1 MPRTTRIV
9 FIAMLVAFAAPA
21 SAMQLCSHGMVEHG
35 HAAMVTSDSG
45 LTRSDF
51 ELLGTKWEP
60 GANTAATTAGAP
72 SPGGATWSIMGAGFV
87 DVSTF
92 DPGHVGATQAIT
104 SLGVAG
110 FVTAADY
117 ANMINAAMNVW
128 AAASGFTNLGQVAD
142 GGVDAGASE
151 ASGGAL
157 GDIRIAA
164 WEISGA
170 TTLAH
175 AFQPGNESIFGAGGS
190 IAGDLHMDVNRT
202 WVDDAADVSGNGVF
216 DIFTV
221 MLHELGHSLGLGHS
235 DVFGSVMEPIYA
247 GSRRTLHADDLA
259 GIQAIYGAP
268 AREVPEPGFLWLLG
282 MGLLALG
289 WARRRS

>member
-1 MPRTTRIV
+1 MLKTLRIALIV
-9 FIAMLVAFAAPA
+9 TVAAYAVPA
-21 SAMQLCSHGMVEHG
+21 SAMQICSHGMVG
-35 HAAMVTSDSG
+35 HDHQTAMMTHDNG

-51 ELLGTKWEP
+51 SLLGTAWDP
-60 GANTAATTAGAP
+60 GAGTARVQAVPAA
-72 SPGGATWSIMGAGFV
+72 GGATWSIMGAGFV
-87 DVSTF
+87 DVSGF
-92 DPGHVGATQAIT
+92 DPGHAGATQAIT
-104 SLGVAG
+104 ALGVAG
-110 FVTAADY
+110 WGAADY

-142 GGVDAGASE
+142 GGVNAGAPE
-151 ASGGAL
+151 AAGGGL

-164 WEISGA
+164 WEIITA

-175 AFQPGNESIFGAGGS
+175 AFQPGDESVFGAGGS

-235 DVFGSVMEPIYA
+235 AVFGSVMEPIYA

-259 GIQAIYGAP
+259 GIQALYGPP
-268 AREVPEPGFLWLLG
+268 AVEVPEPGTLWLLG

-289 WARRRS
+289 WSRRRS